1 MTKANIKSDTKI
13 KEFQALQIKV
23 QKIVVQRAGMEEDL
37 GDIPDDFKGKQR
49 QHKTSETRWVRVY
62 QSNDVWKFIVFLAKY
77 LCKVIITENKNHFNL
92 CLVTHETLEIK
103 QTTLLFSS

>member
-1 MTKANIKSDTKI
+1 MHFQRSFSKELFDDAIACMTKANIKSDTKI

-49 QHKTSETRWVRVY
+49 QHKTSETR
-62 QSNDVWKFIVFLAKY
+62 
-77 LCKVIITENKNHFNL
+77 
-92 CLVTHETLEIK
+92 
-103 QTTLLFSS
+103 